1 MSLFRKFVIRSVII
15 LSWIAL
21 IGGALYWPSLEIIR
35 TDDHS
40 LNIFAWGDILDPKII
55 ADFEKETGIKV
66 NISPYFSNEELIV
79 KLKATGGVGYDLV
92 IPSDYA
98 VSILKQS
105 HLIKEIDKSQ
115 FAYWDAINPAL
126 IGQFYD
132 PDNSYSI
139 PWEWE
144 LYGFGVDKEFFKNKP
159 FDPSW
164 KLIFDPDTVD
174 YGITMVNDSIE
185 AVEFASYYL
194 YGITPSVSDQQL
206 DAIKNVL
213 VRQKDWVTAYANF
226 RGDFYLATRT
236 CPLII
241 ASSSYIWRIMGQY
254 DFVDYVVPKEGS
266 FVSIENIC
274 IPKASHKDELI
285 YRFINY
291 LYRPESV
298 AAHYA
303 SYSYFPST
311 LHALDLMDL
320 HPQARKYICTSPHE
334 FKKHHFLQRVIPQE
348 TLRDIWVEV
357 KSQSLN

>member
-1 MSLFRKFVIRSVII
+1 MSSCRKFIIRTAII
-15 LSWIAL
+15 FLWIAL
-21 IGGALYWPSLEIIR
+21 IGCALYWPTWEIIR
-35 TDDHS
+35 YDENS

-66 NISPYFSNEELIV
+66 NLSNYFSNEELIV
-79 KLKATGGVGYDLV
+79 KLKATGGVGYDLI

-98 VSILKQS
+98 VSILKNGNF
-105 HLIKEIDKSQ
+105 IKEIDKSK

-144 LYGFGVDKEFFKNKP
+144 LYGFGIDKDFFKNRP

-164 KLIFDPDTVD
+164 KSIFDPHTVD
-174 YGITMVNDSIE
+174 YDITMVNDSIE
-185 AVEFASYYL
+185 AVEFASFYL
-194 YGITPSVSDQQL
+194 YDIIPTVSDQQL
-206 DAIKNVL
+206 QEIKSL
-213 VRQKDWVTAYANF
+213 LAHQRDWVTAYTNS

-241 ASSSYIWRIMGQY
+241 ASSSYIWRIKGQFE
-254 DFVDYVVPKEGS
+254 FVDYVVPKEGS

-274 IPKASHKDELI
+274 IPKASHKDDLI

-291 LYRPESV
+291 IYRPESV

-303 SYSYFPST
+303 SFSYFPST
-311 LHALDLMDL
+311 LHALPLMDV
-320 HPQARKYICTSPHE
+320 HPQAKKYICSTPEE
-334 FKKHHFLQRVIPQE
+334 FKKHHFLQRVVPQE
-348 TLRDIWVEV
+348 KLRDIWVEV
-357 KSQSLN
+357 KSGDF